1 MIQTSYIIQHD
12 ALLNPRLLYCFQ
24 LDVPPPFLPSFM
36 KLGRWSSFHQLKV
49 VSFPIHCKKTL
60 FDISAGIGKNIGFLQ
75 KEYFVAVNLLHCI
88 SHLMDEVEIQ
98 KEKENWRVSIQLRL
112 QCWQLSKVYFQPSNL
127 EHFYKLLQS
136 LQLSILTTSFKF
148 SKQHLWGKSH
158 GIRQQLF
165 CFFSRHNN
173 NVKL

>member
-1 MIQTSYIIQHD
+1 
-12 ALLNPRLLYCFQ
+12 
-24 LDVPPPFLPSFM
+24 
-36 KLGRWSSFHQLKV
+36 
-49 VSFPIHCKKTL
+49 
-60 FDISAGIGKNIGFLQ
+60 
-75 KEYFVAVNLLHCI
+75 VNLLHCI

-148 SKQHLWGKSH
+148 SKQHLCGKSH